1 VADPKGFMTTRRE
14 TPGRRPVD
22 IRIQDWHE
30 VYTEFGH
37 SKLEKQAGRCMDCG
51 IPFCHQGCPLGN
63 LIPEWNDL
71 VWRRDWHEAAERLH
85 ATNNFPEFTGRL
97 CPAPCE
103 TACVL
108 GINADPVTI
117 KQVEVEIIDRAWA
130 EGWVTPQPPA
140 VLTGRQ
146 VAVVAVLDEAAPL
159 EAKGLDAGG
168 GPVGL
173 RLGER
178 HPVRRDAVVLRGPD
192 REPAPAAAD
201 VEERLARFQPE
212 LAADEIDLV
221 LLRLLELAV
230 RIAIVGA
237 GVEHERV
244 QEQGVEVVRDIVVMR
259 DGLSVAP
266 L

>member
-1 VADPKGFMTTRRE
+1 VLDDPHRR
-14 TPGRRPVD
+14 
-22 IRIQDWHE
+22 
-30 VYTEFGH
+30 
-37 SKLEKQAGRCMDCG
+37 
-51 IPFCHQGCPLGN
+51 
-63 LIPEWNDL
+63 DL
-71 VWRRDWHEAAERLH
+71 VVAGA
-85 ATNNFPEFTGRL
+85 
-97 CPAPCE
+97 
-103 TACVL
+103 
-108 GINADPVTI
+108 
-117 KQVEVEIIDRAWA
+117 
-130 EGWVTPQPPA
+130 
-140 VLTGRQ
+140 GRQ

-173 RLGER
+173 RPGER
-178 HPVRRDAVVLRGPD
+178 HPVRRNAVVLRRPD

-201 VEERLARFQPE
+201 VEECLAGLQPE